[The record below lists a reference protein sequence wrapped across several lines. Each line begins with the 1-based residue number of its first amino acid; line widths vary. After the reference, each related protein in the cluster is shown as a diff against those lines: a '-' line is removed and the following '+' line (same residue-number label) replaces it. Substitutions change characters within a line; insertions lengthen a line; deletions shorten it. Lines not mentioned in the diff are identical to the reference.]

1 MRMKINSLIAS
12 VFLLSGCTVASFD
25 KPSRYD
31 FETWGKENSSVV
43 EIQIAML
50 ECGYDSIYWNG
61 SMQLIEITM
70 AHLCMKNSGFVS
82 RSDDDYFSC
91 NNKKL
96 LNHPRC
102 ALDSVTPSRS
112 LHRRLNS
119 PFCKESPKAYACQ
132 PPGSPIPTDAE
143 LEMLARQRRIES
155 SRSRD
160 PGTPERKLT
169 EQIQKQNNRGMDQLQ
184 RFTK

>member
-1 MRMKINSLIAS
+1 MKVISLIS
-12 VFLLSGCTVASFD
+12 ILFFSGCVITGID
-25 KPSRYD
+25 KPSSYD
-31 FETWGKENSSVV
+31 FELWWKNGASTV
-43 EIQIAML
+43 EVQMAML
-50 ECGYDSIYWNG
+50 ECGYHSIYWNA
-61 SMQLIEITM
+61 SMSVVEVIESNR
-70 AHLCMKNSGFVS
+70 CMEGIGFEKKAGNS
-82 RSDDDYFSC
+82 FSC
-91 NNKKL
+91 KTAAL
-96 LNHPRC
+96 SQHPAC
-102 ALDSVTPSRS
+102 TSDSVRS
-112 LHRRLNS
+112 LRSVDRRLNS
-119 PFCKESPKAYACQ
+119 PFCKEYPKAYACQ

>member
-1 MRMKINSLIAS
+1 MLSRVDGPSSYDHELWSKADAS
-12 VFLLSGCTVASFD
+12 RIEVQV
-25 KPSRYD
+25 
-31 FETWGKENSSVV
+31 
-43 EIQIAML
+43 AML
-50 ECGYDSIYWNG
+50 ECGYHSIYWNA
-61 SMQLIEITM
+61 SMSVVEVIESNR
-70 AHLCMKNSGFVS
+70 CMEGIGFEKKAGNS
-82 RSDDDYFSC
+82 FSC
-91 NNKKL
+91 KTAAL
-96 LNHPRC
+96 SQHPAC
-102 ALDSVTPSRS
+102 TSDSVSSLRS
-112 LHRRLNS
+112 VDRRLNS

>member
-1 MRMKINSLIAS
+1 MKVISLIS
-12 VFLLSGCTVASFD
+12 ILFFSGCVITGID
-25 KPSRYD
+25 KPSSYD
-31 FETWGKENSSVV
+31 YELWWKNGASTV
-43 EIQIAML
+43 EVQMAML
-50 ECGYDSIYWNG
+50 ECGYHSIYWNG

-82 RSDDDYFSC
+82 RSDSDYFSC

-96 LNHPRC
+96 SNHPRC
-102 ALDSVTPSRS
+102 ALESVIPSRS

-132 PPGSPIPTDAE
+132 SPGSPIPTDAE